1 MCWLSPPSARSH
13 PADCK
18 TEPGVFLSPSTP
30 EFLYNP
36 PTPAP
41 YTVLLLFVENAWG
54 KEGGWCVS
62 VPATNEVVSS
72 RGWQGWLRRVFTRL
86 ASSSGWRRYPGALW
100 VRRPLPF
107 VRARAGGSVCRVQ
120 AEPTEEAAS
129 VMEQT
134 WGHPGSG
141 RAAPILQNE
150 VWSARPTLLQPGL
163 HIRPPFFSFGSEL
176 GTTFTPSGVYTA
188 VPFLKSEH

>member
-1 MCWLSPPSARSH
+1 MCWLSPASARSH

-62 VPATNEVVSS
+62 VPATNEVVSRGGWGGFSPVWHPLQVEGDIRGPCEWEDPCHLLEPGRGGLCARCRQSPRRRPPLWWS
-72 RGWQGWLRRVFTRL
+72 RPEVTQGAGGLHPFCRMRCGLHVL
-86 ASSSGWRRYPGALW
+86 LSSSQGSTSDPRFFHLALSW
-100 VRRPLPF
+100 EPLLHP
-107 VRARAGGSVCRVQ
+107 VVCIQLFR
-120 AEPTEEAAS
+120 S
-129 VMEQT
+129 
-134 WGHPGSG
+134 
-141 RAAPILQNE
+141 
-150 VWSARPTLLQPGL
+150 
-163 HIRPPFFSFGSEL
+163 
-176 GTTFTPSGVYTA
+176 
-188 VPFLKSEH
+188 